1 MMKTAETIKADVF
14 VVPNESYK
22 VSEKTFEHS
31 RFALY
36 QVYSANSSK
45 LGGSE
50 FKDQT
55 WVQIWF
61 ATRGDNDQ
69 SNWTDHGIDGYKELV
84 GWSPVC
90 QYLPK
95 ALFEGHKEGD
105 IITIN
110 LPITKSVE
118 LGEGSYADMYATIK
132 VELCLKQQ
140 GYRYQRFGKFEEVLA
155 RV

>member
-1 MMKTAETIKADVF
+1 MMKTVETIKADVF
-14 VVPNESYK
+14 IVPNESYK
-22 VSEKTFEHS
+22 VSEKTFEWA
-31 RFALY
+31 RADYFR
-36 QVYSANSSK
+36 VFEANHDKIS
-45 LGGSE
+45 GD
-50 FKDQT
+50 FMDQI
-55 WVQIWF
+55 WIQIWF

-84 GWSPVC
+84 GWRPVC

-110 LPITKSVE
+110 LPIIKPVE
-118 LGEGSYADMYATIK
+118 LGEGDSYADMYATIK
-132 VELCLKQQ
+132 VGLCLKQQ
-140 GYRYQRFGKFEEVLA
+140 DYRYKRFGKFEEVLA